1 MASVGGVVM
10 PAWQNQGYRNG
21 IGMGERTEFIPDA
34 GFGGDGKKT
43 EEQGKVDQQPRKI
56 SMASIVTNSSLP
68 GSNDSL
74 ADAGSDGEED
84 SVRVVV
90 RIRPPNDLE
99 NNRKDKVI
107 TQCPGKGALWVDN
120 STSGGRP
127 KQFTFDGVFGA
138 ETSQYQMFESCGIKK
153 LLDMALDGYAC
164 TAFAFGQTGSGKTHT
179 ITGPMTMT
187 RTPRAVP
194 TNSGAEG
201 TAFGFEDDTGQ
212 DAELQGL
219 IQRAF
224 LYLFDSIGQ
233 RKRRDP
239 STVYTLRATY
249 LEIYNEQVKD
259 LLNPADRPNLPV
271 RWSKEQGF
279 YVENLFCP
287 EFENIDDIMAVLEE
301 GMHNRHVGSHNL
313 NEHSSRSHT
322 MLTLN
327 LDCEMADPD
336 DASTY
341 VTKHGKICFVDLAGS
356 EKVKESKSAGDALVE
371 TTNINKSLLTLGNC
385 ISALSDPKKRSGHI
399 PFRDSKLTKL
409 LSDSLGGTGVTLMV
423 ACISPSAYNASET
436 MNTLRYAVRAKRIK
450 NKPLVRMDPREKL
463 ILSLQRELK
472 RLRSENEYLRTKLN
486 FPQSRMGM
494 VNGHRKEPPPEE
506 ETVKQSLVR
515 HDTNDSD
522 SLYEMLQEYM
532 VENENLRH
540 ENTELFTSKDH
551 IQREQVLLSRENDKL
566 VQKLENLE
574 RVLAASPLSW
584 QTSSRHSSGHSIR
597 RDLVNRHSAHSEGPP
612 VTMLSP
618 LTKSPFD
625 PREAKNRHMTTWPPS
640 PELQPRMAWRSTP
653 PSEHSKDVS
662 LPPVDQKKGVPTNFR
677 QQQVRPNA
685 SFPPSKI
692 PTKNQG
698 FSKLPQKGAEVTPK
712 VMEKKKEKKASD
724 SNLKKRF
731 IKLEAS
737 GTTGSSQK
745 GGYAERFQQKRE
757 AMGKKEEDSTGREP
771 EVSPQKEQDIDIWP
785 NREGQRDQP
794 ILRHDKAVENH
805 TPPHNAD
812 KQGETNDAS
821 QRQRINDA
829 QFYTTKDSD
838 ALQDMNAKL
847 RAELADL
854 EGEIARYKHVSK
866 PAPGGKKR

>member
-10 PAWQNQGYRNG
+10 PAWQDRSYRNG
-21 IGMGERTEFIPDA
+21 IGMGERTEFVTDG
-34 GFGGDGKKT
+34 GFGGDFKNS
-43 EEQGKVDQQPRKI
+43 EQQGKVDEPPRKT
-56 SMASIVTNSSLP
+56 SMTSVVTNSSLP

-107 TQCPGKGALWVDN
+107 TQCPGKGALWVET

-138 ETSQYQMFESCGIKK
+138 ETTQYQMFENCGIKK

-179 ITGPMTMT
+179 ITGPMTM
-187 RTPRAVP
+187 
-194 TNSGAEG
+194 
-201 TAFGFEDDTGQ
+201 FEDDIGQ

-239 STVYTLRATY
+239 STVYTLKATY

-327 LDCEMADPD
+327 IDSEMADPD
-336 DASTY
+336 DASMY
-341 VTKHGKICFVDLAGS
+341 ITKHGKICFVDLAGS

-494 VNGHRKEPPPEE
+494 VNGHKKEPPKEDEAVQP
-506 ETVKQSLVR
+506 SLSR
-515 HDTNDSD
+515 RDTNDSD

-612 VTMLSP
+612 LTMLSP

-653 PSEHSKDVS
+653 PSEHSKDLS
-662 LPPVDQKKGVPTNFR
+662 LPPVDQKKGIPTNFR
-677 QQQVRPNA
+677 QQQARPNA

-745 GGYAERFQQKRE
+745 QGGYAERFQQKRE

-771 EVSPQKEQDIDIWP
+771 EVSPQKEQDVNVWH

-794 ILRHDKAVENH
+794 ILRHDKAVDNQ

-821 QRQRINDA
+821 TRQRINDA

-866 PAPGGKKR
+866 PAQGGKKR

>member
-1 MASVGGVVM
+1 MATESLMMDSRGWNE
-10 PAWQNQGYRNG
+10 PQGCLRL
-21 IGMGERTEFIPDA
+21 METPDA
-34 GFGGDGKKT
+34 MDRVALWDTGDKPSLASEHPSLCT
-43 EEQGKVDQQPRKI
+43 EDLESPLR
-56 SMASIVTNSSLP
+56 SLP

-179 ITGPMTMT
+179 ITGPMTM
-187 RTPRAVP
+187 
-194 TNSGAEG
+194 
-201 TAFGFEDDTGQ
+201 FEDDTGQ

-653 PSEHSKDVS
+653 PTEHSKDVS

-745 GGYAERFQQKRE
+745 QGGYAERFQQKRE
-757 AMGKKEEDSTGREP
+757 AMGKKEEDSTGREA

-794 ILRHDKAVENH
+794 ILRHDKPVENH

>member
-21 IGMGERTEFIPDA
+21 IGMGERTEFIADA

-56 SMASIVTNSSLP
+56 SMASVVTNSSLP

-179 ITGPMTMT
+179 ITGPMTM
-187 RTPRAVP
+187 
-194 TNSGAEG
+194 
-201 TAFGFEDDTGQ
+201 FEDDTGQ

-653 PSEHSKDVS
+653 PTEHSKDVS

-745 GGYAERFQQKRE
+745 QGGYAERFQQKRE
-757 AMGKKEEDSTGREP
+757 AMGKKEEDSTGREA

-794 ILRHDKAVENH
+794 ILRHDKPVENH

>member
-1 MASVGGVVM
+1 MATESLMMDSRGWNE
-10 PAWQNQGYRNG
+10 PQGCLRL
-21 IGMGERTEFIPDA
+21 METPDA
-34 GFGGDGKKT
+34 MDRVALWDTGDKPSLASEHPSLCT
-43 EEQGKVDQQPRKI
+43 EDLESPLR
-56 SMASIVTNSSLP
+56 SLP

-179 ITGPMTMT
+179 ITGPMTM
-187 RTPRAVP
+187 
-194 TNSGAEG
+194 
-201 TAFGFEDDTGQ
+201 FEDDTGQ

-653 PSEHSKDVS
+653 PTEHSKDVS

-757 AMGKKEEDSTGREP
+757 AMGKKEEDSTGREA

-794 ILRHDKAVENH
+794 ILRHDKPVENH

>member
-21 IGMGERTEFIPDA
+21 IGMGERTEFIADA

-56 SMASIVTNSSLP
+56 SMASVVTNSSLP

-653 PSEHSKDVS
+653 PTEHSKDVS

-745 GGYAERFQQKRE
+745 QGGYAERFQQKRE
-757 AMGKKEEDSTGREP
+757 AMGKKEEDSTGREA

-794 ILRHDKAVENH
+794 ILRH
-805 TPPHNAD
+805 
-812 KQGETNDAS
+812 G

>member
-179 ITGPMTMT
+179 ITGPMTM
-187 RTPRAVP
+187 
-194 TNSGAEG
+194 
-201 TAFGFEDDTGQ
+201 FEDDTGQ

-745 GGYAERFQQKRE
+745 QGGYAERFQQKRE

>member
-1 MASVGGVVM
+1 MATESLMMDSRGWNE
-10 PAWQNQGYRNG
+10 PQGCLRL
-21 IGMGERTEFIPDA
+21 METPDA
-34 GFGGDGKKT
+34 MDRVALWDTGDKPSLASEHPSLCT
-43 EEQGKVDQQPRKI
+43 EDLESPLR
-56 SMASIVTNSSLP
+56 SLP

-179 ITGPMTMT
+179 ITGPMTM
-187 RTPRAVP
+187 
-194 TNSGAEG
+194 
-201 TAFGFEDDTGQ
+201 FEDDTGQ

-653 PSEHSKDVS
+653 PTEHSKDVS

-745 GGYAERFQQKRE
+745 QGGYAERFQQKRE
-757 AMGKKEEDSTGREP
+757 AMGKKEEDSTGREA

-794 ILRHDKAVENH
+794 ILRH
-805 TPPHNAD
+805 
-812 KQGETNDAS
+812 G

>member
-1 MASVGGVVM
+1 MATESLMMDSRGWNE
-10 PAWQNQGYRNG
+10 PQGCLRL
-21 IGMGERTEFIPDA
+21 METPDA
-34 GFGGDGKKT
+34 MDRVALWDTGDKPSLASEHPSLCT
-43 EEQGKVDQQPRKI
+43 EDLESPLR
-56 SMASIVTNSSLP
+56 SLP

-107 TQCPGKGALWVDN
+107 TQCPGKGALWVET

-138 ETSQYQMFESCGIKK
+138 ETTQYQMFENCGIKK

-179 ITGPMTMT
+179 ITGPMTM
-187 RTPRAVP
+187 
-194 TNSGAEG
+194 
-201 TAFGFEDDTGQ
+201 FEDDIGQ

-239 STVYTLRATY
+239 STVYTLKATY

-327 LDCEMADPD
+327 IDSEMADPD
-336 DASTY
+336 DASMY
-341 VTKHGKICFVDLAGS
+341 ITKHGKICFVDLAGS

-472 RLRSENEYLRTKLN
+472 RLRSENEYLRMKLN

-494 VNGHRKEPPPEE
+494 VNGHKKEPPKEDEAVQP
-506 ETVKQSLVR
+506 SLSR
-515 HDTNDSD
+515 RDTNDSD

-612 VTMLSP
+612 LTMLSP

-653 PSEHSKDVS
+653 PSEHSKDLS
-662 LPPVDQKKGVPTNFR
+662 LPPVDQKKGIPTNFR
-677 QQQVRPNA
+677 QQQARPNA

-745 GGYAERFQQKRE
+745 QGGYAERFQQKRE
-757 AMGKKEEDSTGREP
+757 AMGKKEEDSTGREL
-771 EVSPQKEQDIDIWP
+771 EVSPQKEQDVNIWH

-794 ILRHDKAVENH
+794 ILRHDKAVDNQ

-821 QRQRINDA
+821 TRQRINDA

-866 PAPGGKKR
+866 PAQGGKKR

>member
-1 MASVGGVVM
+1 MATESLMMDSRGWNE
-10 PAWQNQGYRNG
+10 PQGCLRL
-21 IGMGERTEFIPDA
+21 METPDA
-34 GFGGDGKKT
+34 MDRVALWDTGDKPSLASEHPSLCT
-43 EEQGKVDQQPRKI
+43 EDLESPLR
-56 SMASIVTNSSLP
+56 SLP

-107 TQCPGKGALWVDN
+107 TQCPGKGALWVET

-138 ETSQYQMFESCGIKK
+138 ETTQYQMFENCGIKK

-179 ITGPMTMT
+179 ITGPMTM
-187 RTPRAVP
+187 
-194 TNSGAEG
+194 
-201 TAFGFEDDTGQ
+201 FEDDIGQ

-239 STVYTLRATY
+239 STVYTLKATY

-327 LDCEMADPD
+327 IDSEMADPD
-336 DASTY
+336 DASMY
-341 VTKHGKICFVDLAGS
+341 ITKHGKICFVDLAGS

-472 RLRSENEYLRTKLN
+472 RLRSENEYLRMKLN

-494 VNGHRKEPPPEE
+494 VNGHKKEPPKEDEAVQP
-506 ETVKQSLVR
+506 SLSR
-515 HDTNDSD
+515 RDTNDSD

-612 VTMLSP
+612 LTMLSP

-653 PSEHSKDVS
+653 PSEHSKDLS
-662 LPPVDQKKGVPTNFR
+662 LPPVDQKKGIPTNFR
-677 QQQVRPNA
+677 QQQARPNA

-757 AMGKKEEDSTGREP
+757 AMGKKEEDSTGREL
-771 EVSPQKEQDIDIWP
+771 EVSPQKEQDVNIWH

-794 ILRHDKAVENH
+794 ILRHDKAVDNQ

-821 QRQRINDA
+821 TRQRINDA

-866 PAPGGKKR
+866 PAQGGKKR

>member
-1 MASVGGVVM
+1 MATESLMMDSRGWNE
-10 PAWQNQGYRNG
+10 PQGCLRL
-21 IGMGERTEFIPDA
+21 METPDA
-34 GFGGDGKKT
+34 MDRVALWDTGDKPSLASEHPSLCT
-43 EEQGKVDQQPRKI
+43 EDLESPLR
-56 SMASIVTNSSLP
+56 SLP

-179 ITGPMTMT
+179 ITGPMTM
-187 RTPRAVP
+187 
-194 TNSGAEG
+194 
-201 TAFGFEDDTGQ
+201 FEDDTGQ

-653 PSEHSKDVS
+653 PTEHSKDVS

-757 AMGKKEEDSTGREP
+757 AMGKKEEDSTGREA

-794 ILRHDKAVENH
+794 ILRH
-805 TPPHNAD
+805 
-812 KQGETNDAS
+812 G